1 MNPVPKISKN
11 ASVTLSLVC
20 CGIGFLG
27 LVGAAALLAYLWL
40 HGDRYMF
47 GEGTAA
53 PLMAIRYFLLL
64 IPVGVADG
72 FLVKLL
78 LLVKQHLVFTD
89 KAVSCLRTI
98 SWCCF
103 IEAVLCLVTARPF
116 FPVHYAAAFA
126 AAFLGLV
133 LRVVKNVIEEAVAL
147 KAENDFTI

>member
-1 MNPVPKISKN
+1 MPKISKN
-11 ASVTLSLVC
+11 ASVTLSLIC

-27 LVGAAALLAYLWL
+27 LAATAVALAILLSRGETFL
-40 HGDRYMF
+40 F
-47 GEGTAA
+47 GEGTARKW
-53 PLMAIRYFLLL
+53 MALRYFLLL
-64 IPVGVADG
+64 IPVGVANG

-89 KAVSCLRTI
+89 PAVSCLRTI

-103 IEAVLCLVTARPF
+103 IEAVLCLITARVF
-116 FPVHYAAAFA
+116 FPAHYAAAFVA
-126 AAFLGLV
+126 GFLGLV

>member
-1 MNPVPKISKN
+1 MPKISKN
-11 ASVTLSLVC
+11 ASVTLSLIC

-27 LVGAAALLAYLWL
+27 LIGAAILLAYFWF

-53 PLMAIRYFLLL
+53 LFMAVRYFLLL
-64 IPVGVADG
+64 VPVAVANG

-78 LLVKQHLVFTD
+78 LLVRRRQVFTD
-89 KAVSCLRTI
+89 RAVSYLRTI

-126 AAFLGLV
+126 AGFLGLV

>member
-1 MNPVPKISKN
+1 MPKISKN
-11 ASVTLSLVC
+11 ASITLSLIC

-27 LVGAAALLAYLWL
+27 LLAMAVLLTVLL
-40 HGDRYMF
+40 LREDTFLF
-47 GEGTAA
+47 GEGTARKWMA
-53 PLMAIRYFLLL
+53 LRFFLML

-103 IEAVLCLVTARPF
+103 IEVPLCLLTTRVF
-116 FPVHYAAAFA
+116 FPAHLAAAFVA
-126 AAFLGLV
+126 GFLGLV
-133 LRVVKNVIEEAVAL
+133 LRVVKNVIEEATAL

>member
-1 MNPVPKISKN
+1 MPKISKN
-11 ASVTLSLVC
+11 ASITLSLIC

-27 LVGAAALLAYLWL
+27 LISMAVILTILFLRGNTILFCEGAARKWMAL
-40 HGDRYMF
+40 RF
-47 GEGTAA
+47 
-53 PLMAIRYFLLL
+53 FLLL

-78 LLVKQHLVFTD
+78 LLVKKHLVFTD
-89 KAVSCLRTI
+89 EAVSCLRTI

-103 IEAVLCLVTARPF
+103 IEAILCIVTARVYS
-116 FPVHYAAAFA
+116 PVHYGVAFA

-133 LRVVKNVIEEAVAL
+133 LRVVKNVIEEATAL

>member
-1 MNPVPKISKN
+1 MPKISKN
-11 ASVTLSLVC
+11 ASTTLSLIC

-27 LVGAAALLAYLWL
+27 LVGAAGLLAYLWF

-53 PLMAIRYFLLL
+53 PLMAVRYFLLL

-72 FLVKLL
+72 FLVRLL
-78 LLVKQHLVFTD
+78 LLVRRHQVFTD
-89 KAVSCLRTI
+89 KAVAYLRTI

-103 IEAVLCLVTARPF
+103 IEAGLCLITARPF

-126 AAFLGLV
+126 AGFLGLV

-147 KAENDFTI
+147 KNENDFTI

>member
-1 MNPVPKISKN
+1 MPKISKN

-27 LVGAAALLAYLWL
+27 LIAIAVMLTILVIR
-40 HGDRYMF
+40 GDTFLF
-47 GEGTAA
+47 GEGTARKW
-53 PLMAIRYFLLL
+53 MALRYFLLL
-64 IPVGVADG
+64 IPVGVANG

-78 LLVKQHLVFTD
+78 LLVRDHLVFTD

-103 IEAVLCLVTARPF
+103 IEAALCLITARVF
-116 FPVHYAAAFA
+116 FPAHYAAAFVA
-126 AAFLGLV
+126 GFLGLV

>member
-1 MNPVPKISKN
+1 MPKISKN
-11 ASVTLSLVC
+11 ASITLSLIC

-27 LVGAAALLAYLWL
+27 LIALASLLPVYLPA
-40 HGDRYMF
+40 HGGFY
-47 GEGTAA
+47 GETLSAWFVA
-53 PLMAIRYFLLL
+53 LIYLCL
-64 IPVGVADG
+64 IPVAVADG

-78 LLVKQHLVFTD
+78 LLVRKRQVFTD

-103 IEAVLCLVTARPF
+103 IEAGLLLVGVTYFFMMPVL
-116 FPVHYAAAFA
+116 AFVVG
-126 AAFLGLV
+126 FLGLV

>member
-1 MNPVPKISKN
+1 MPKISKN
-11 ASVTLSLVC
+11 ASVTLSLIC

-27 LVGAAALLAYLWL
+27 LMGIAAALTILLL
-40 HGDRYMF
+40 RGETFLF
-47 GEGTAA
+47 GEGTARNWMV
-53 PLMAIRYFLLL
+53 LRYFLLL
-64 IPVGVADG
+64 IPVGVANG

-89 KAVSCLRTI
+89 KAVSYLRTI

-103 IEAVLCLVTARPF
+103 IEAALCLITARVFVPA
-116 FPVHYAAAFA
+116 HYAAAFV

-147 KAENDFTI
+147 KNENDFTI

>member
-1 MNPVPKISKN
+1 MPKISKN
-11 ASVTLSLVC
+11 ASTTLSLIC

-27 LVGAAALLAYLWL
+27 LAGAAALLAYLWF

-53 PLMAIRYFLLL
+53 QLMAVRYFLLL

-78 LLVKQHLVFTD
+78 LLVRRRRVFTD
-89 KAVSCLRTI
+89 KAVGYLRTI

-103 IEAVLCLVTARPF
+103 IEAGLCLITARPF

-126 AAFLGLV
+126 AGFLGLV

-147 KAENDFTI
+147 KNENDFTI